1 MTNLEIFYITIS
13 IVSIIFSISFL
24 MFTCLYLKEH
34 KKETEYGFFSSL
46 LSYERFIDDTT
57 ILLKNRN
64 YLVAF
69 NLEIPNLI
77 GTDTNILNK
86 HVDILEK
93 AIFNLGP
100 NFCIHFDCIRD
111 KTQEYNALNHSQ
123 NETLAFFERK
133 RQEIFLNNDFYRS
146 SFYIAISSINKGENL
161 PFLSLLNKY
170 DQTYTNTSLK
180 EFKASIYQFI
190 EALKPIFKI
199 RELSYKDNDIHY
211 NFLSYLNKC
220 ISNKDIK
227 FNLEHVNDHLLSDI
241 LSCEHYEHLKCPK
254 IGSKH
259 IVVVA
264 IDNLPPKT
272 FTSML
277 DKALLIKSSFRFNT
291 RFISFESNIAQN
303 ILKRQRKLWAQN
315 KRSLF
320 SQIFN
325 LNSNI
330 NINAQNKVDDVNK
343 ENCKLEDEQNI
354 YGSFSSNIVL
364 MHEDLN
370 ILEHDIKGIIA
381 NFEKLG
387 FNCRVENF
395 NTTESYLGTLP
406 SNYHCNVR
414 SIIIS
419 NNILAD
425 LIPISYEGEGDF
437 KSSHKG
443 FGTNASCMLQA
454 KTRFNNIY
462 NLNLHTRDL
471 GNTVIFGPPGSGKSV
486 LLNHLILSIIRY
498 KNIKIF
504 AFDKGFSLYG
514 ITKALGGSHCI
525 LNNSNSSFCPLY
537 HLENDCDLDFAR
549 EYIELLMS
557 LSKTSFTSKD
567 SIKITD
573 TLNIL
578 KNQSNS
584 SRSLTDFLILVNDE
598 KIKNAL
604 LPFTISVDENSLLDG
619 KYNISFDNQLTC
631 FECQDLFTKS
641 EKHSIATLSLIFRLI
656 ERHIDKDPL
665 CIILD
670 EAWMMF
676 NNDLFANKLL
686 QWIKTLR
693 KHNVF
698 LIMATQSI
706 ADISEKEYFSVFLD
720 CINSKIFLANNDIS
734 NNKES
739 SLYYKKFGLND
750 ETIDLISKMKAKD
763 EYLLHKDSKASLFSL
778 VMSDEELSLCSLST
792 KLDKDKIDFL
802 IDTYNK
808 SFYKH
813 ILEI

>member
-13 IVSIIFSISFL
+13 LVSIIFSISFL

-34 KKETEYGFFSSL
+34 KKERVYGFFSSL
-46 LSYERFIDDTT
+46 LSYERFIDETT

-69 NLEIPNLI
+69 NLEIPNLL
-77 GTDTNILNK
+77 GADTNILNK
-86 HVDILEK
+86 NVSILEK

-100 NFCIHFDCIRD
+100 NFCIHFDCIRN
-111 KTQEYNALNHSQ
+111 KTHDYNALNHSK

-133 RQEIFLNNDFYRS
+133 RQEIFLDKDFYRS
-146 SFYIAISSINKGENL
+146 SFYIAISSTNKGDKL
-161 PFLSLLNKY
+161 PFVSFLNKY
-170 DQTYTNTSLK
+170 DDVEINTSLK

-190 EALKPIFKI
+190 EAIKPIFKVK
-199 RELSYKDNDIHY
+199 ELSYKDSNMQY

-220 ISNKDIK
+220 IANKELK
-227 FNLEHVNDHLLSDI
+227 FNLEHINDHLLSDV

-254 IGSKH
+254 IGSSY

-272 FTSML
+272 FASML
-277 DKALLIKSSFRFNT
+277 DKALLIKSNFRFNT
-291 RFISFESNIAQN
+291 RFISFENNVAKN
-303 ILKRQRKLWAQN
+303 ILKKQRKLWAQN
-315 KRSLF
+315 KRSLL

-330 NINAQNKVDDVNK
+330 NINAQNKVDEVNK
-343 ENCKLEDEQNI
+343 ENCRLEDEQNI
-354 YGSFSSNIVL
+354 YGSFSSNVVL
-364 MHEDLN
+364 MHDNLN
-370 ILEHDIKGIIA
+370 VLENDVKAIIA

-387 FNCRVENF
+387 FNCRVESF
-395 NTTESYLGTLP
+395 NATESYLGTLP
-406 SNYHCNVR
+406 ANYYCNIR
-414 SIIIS
+414 SMIIS
-419 NNILAD
+419 NNILSD
-425 LIPISYEGEGDF
+425 LIPISYEGEGNI
-437 KSSHKG
+437 KSPHKG
-443 FGTNASCMLQA
+443 FGLDASCILQA
-454 KTRFNNIY
+454 KTRFDNIY

-486 LLNHLILSIIRY
+486 LLNHLILSISRY
-498 KNIKIF
+498 KNMKLF

-514 ITKALGGSHCI
+514 MTKALNGAHCI

-537 HLENDCDLDFAR
+537 HLENDSDLDFAR
-549 EYIELLMS
+549 EYIELLMN
-557 LSKTSFTSKD
+557 LSNSKCSAKD

-578 KNQSNS
+578 KNQSNTT
-584 SRSLTDFLILVNDE
+584 RSLTDFLILINDE
-598 KIKNAL
+598 NIKNAL
-604 LPFTISVDENSLLDG
+604 LPFTISIDENSLLDG
-619 KYNISFDNQLTC
+619 NSNISLDNNLTC
-631 FECQDLFTKS
+631 FECQDLFSKS
-641 EKHSIATLSLIFRLI
+641 EKHSIATLSFIFRLI

-676 NNDLFANKLL
+676 NNDLFANKVL

-698 LIMATQSI
+698 VIMATQSI
-706 ADISEKEYFSVFLD
+706 ADISEKEYFSIFLD

-763 EYLLHKDSKASLFSL
+763 EYLLYKDSKASLFSL

-792 KLDKDKIDFL
+792 KKDKEKIDYL
-802 IDTYNK
+802 IDTYK
-808 SFYKH
+808 ESFYKN
-813 ILEI
+813 LFEI